1 MKKYIECSCQEWVL
15 KNTYYAIYIVQLG
28 TIAIVI
34 SYYAWYTFWFATSM
48 CHRGAINMGFCFKSK
63 KKLKEGYKISAIQ
76 IIAYII
82 GLSHCFS
89 EKIAQ
94 EYREHM
100 I

>member
-1 MKKYIECSCQEWVL
+1 MHDIHFDLQLQCVIEVLSTWVFVSKAKKNY
-15 KNTYYAIYIVQLG
+15 
-28 TIAIVI
+28 
-34 SYYAWYTFWFATSM
+34 
-48 CHRGAINMGFCFKSK
+48 
-63 KKLKEGYKISAIQ
+63 LKEGYKISAIQ
-76 IIAYII
+76 ITAYII

>member
-1 MKKYIECSCQEWVL
+1 MHDIHFDLQLQCVIEVL
-15 KNTYYAIYIVQLG
+15 STQ
-28 TIAIVI
+28 
-34 SYYAWYTFWFATSM
+34 
-48 CHRGAINMGFCFKSK
+48 HGFLFQKQ

-76 IIAYII
+76 ITAYII

-100 I
+100 M

>member
-1 MKKYIECSCQEWVL
+1 VLSTWVFVS
-15 KNTYYAIYIVQLG
+15 KA
-28 TIAIVI
+28 
-34 SYYAWYTFWFATSM
+34 
-48 CHRGAINMGFCFKSK
+48 K

-100 I
+100 M